1 MRAVLVRV
9 GIDQAFG
16 GWNAPVDPETHEFVY
31 VPIPDRDLRP
41 NFATSYASIGGAVTA
56 FASGRVVDDKAC
68 TLPSDLGGR
77 EMHLDPDFRWLTYGD
92 TDRRGK
98 GLADFTGGDVVVF
111 YAGLRPCRPGGG
123 KRAGKLIYAVIG
135 LYRAAEVVRL
145 ATVEEARWQENA
157 HTRRVTHNPDDVI
170 VRATPR
176 TSGRLHRCLP
186 IGGWRDGAYR
196 FFPELL
202 AAWGDLSCK
211 DGFLQRSAVPPTF
224 LDPARFLAWF
234 EGQRPEFIQDN
245 N

>member
-1 MRAVLVRV
+1 MRV

-16 GWNAPVDPETHEFVY
+16 GWNAPVDPETYEFVY
-31 VPIPDRDLRP
+31 VPIPDRDLRS
-41 NFATSYASIGGAVTA
+41 NLATPYSSIDGALAA
-56 FASGRVVDDKAC
+56 FTRGRVVDDKAR
-68 TLPSDLGGR
+68 TLPRDLEGR

-92 TDRRGK
+92 TNRRGK
-98 GLADFTGGDVVVF
+98 ELAGFTGGDVVVF

-123 KRAGKLIYAVIG
+123 ERAGKLIYAIIG
-135 LYRAAEVVRL
+135 LYRVAEVVRL
-145 ATVEEARWQENA
+145 ATVEEARWHENA
-157 HTRRVTHNPDDVI
+157 HTRRITHNPDDVI

-176 TSGRLHRCLP
+176 ASGRLRRCLP

-196 FFPELL
+196 VFPELL

-234 EGQRPEFIQDN
+234 EAQRPEPLQDN